1 MSTTS
6 LVNNKTAQILK
17 DAEAGGYGV
26 IAPVIYNIEHIIAFV
41 AAAEAKRSPL
51 ILQMFPWAVTFSS
64 GLLVHAASQAA
75 KAATV
80 PISVHLDHAQDED
93 LIRHAADHLP
103 FDSIMVDM
111 SHHEREDNLRKTR
124 ELVEY
129 CHARGITTEAEPG
142 RIEGGEDGIK
152 DTAELEGVK
161 TTKEDVEDFY
171 NTGVDFLAPAFGN
184 IHGEYGVEGPQLDF
198 QRLSEVKEAIRGRL
212 RIAMHGTNG
221 FPEDIMREC
230 IKRGVSKVNVNKLV
244 LKDSNDYIKANAATV
259 TLTKLMEVGVEKARA
274 LGEWQMDVCGST
286 GKAK

>member
-171 NTGVDFLAPAFGN
+171 NTGVDVLAPAFGN

-198 QRLSEVKEAIRGRL
+198 QRLSEVKEAVGGRL

>member
-1 MSTTS
+1 
-6 LVNNKTAQILK
+6 
-17 DAEAGGYGV
+17 
-26 IAPVIYNIEHIIAFV
+26 IEHIIAFV

-124 ELVEY
+124 ELVGY

-198 QRLSEVKEAIRGRL
+198 QRLSEVKEAIGGRL

>member
-1 MSTTS
+1 MSPTS
-6 LVNNKTAQILK
+6 LANNKTAQILK

-51 ILQMFPWAVTFSS
+51 IIQMFPWAVTFSS

-75 KAATV
+75 KSATV

-93 LIRHAADHLP
+93 LIRHAADNLP

-111 SHHEREDNLRKTR
+111 SHHEREDNLRKTK
-124 ELVEY
+124 ELVDY

-184 IHGEYGVEGPQLDF
+184 IHGEYGAEGPQLDF
-198 QRLSEVKEAIRGRL
+198 QRLSEVKEAINGRL

-221 FPEDIMREC
+221 FPEDIMKEC
-230 IKRGVSKVNVNKLV
+230 IRRGVSKVNVNKLV
-244 LKDSNDYIKANAATV
+244 LQDSNDYIKVNAATV
-259 TLTKLMEVGVEKARA
+259 TLTKLMEIGVEKARA

>member
-1 MSTTS
+1 
-6 LVNNKTAQILK
+6 
-17 DAEAGGYGV
+17 
-26 IAPVIYNIEHIIAFV
+26 
-41 AAAEAKRSPL
+41 
-51 ILQMFPWAVTFSS
+51 MFPWAVTFSS

-198 QRLSEVKEAIRGRL
+198 QRLSEVKEAIGGRL

>member
-1 MSTTS
+1 MPPTS
-6 LVNNKTAQILK
+6 LANNKTAQILK

-51 ILQMFPWAVTFSS
+51 IIQMFPWAVTFSS

-75 KAATV
+75 KSATV
-80 PISVHLDHAQDED
+80 PISVHLDHAQDEG
-93 LIRHAADHLP
+93 LIRHAADNLP

-111 SHHEREDNLRKTR
+111 SHHEREDNLRRTK

-184 IHGEYGVEGPQLDF
+184 IHGEYGIEGPQLDF
-198 QRLSEVKEAIRGRL
+198 ERLSEVKEAIGGRL

-221 FPEDIMREC
+221 FPEDIMKEC

-244 LKDSNDYIKANAATV
+244 LQDSNNYIKANAATV
-259 TLTKLMEVGVEKARA
+259 TLTKLMEIGVEKARA
-274 LGEWQMDVCGST
+274 LGERQMDVCGSS
-286 GKAK
+286 GKAT